1 MGGGDLRHSSAMSAR
16 AIALVDGNNFYVSC
30 ERAFNPNLEGC
41 PVVVLS
47 SNDGCVVAR
56 SAEARALGIG
66 MGEPFFKVRPLI
78 KSHGLRWL
86 SSNFALYHDMSARMM
101 ALLGEFS
108 PSQEIY
114 SVDECFLDFTA
125 LPVDVLAHAQKLRA
139 RVQRYLGLPTCVGLA
154 PSKTLAKLAN
164 HMAKRDSQW
173 SGVCDWNELPSTA
186 QQRVM
191 ASLPVKEIW
200 GVGGRIS
207 ESLQALGIKTVW
219 QLRNADPALIRARF
233 SVVLARTVAELNG
246 VSCLDLDSIP
256 NQREQIIC
264 SRSFGRPVVALNDLK
279 DTIINHINH
288 AAERMRSEGLHCQS
302 VGVFLHTYRFKLH
315 KPQYAPSIQATLSQ
329 PTDDSRLL
337 IAAALRALEAIYKTG
352 YEYQKSGIQLTGLQ
366 SQRVMQVD
374 LFSNGDRLRSERLMS
389 AVDGINQRYGQPMVA
404 LGAAGLTH
412 REQFWQVR
420 NDNRSARY
428 TTHWDE
434 LAEAY

>member
-1 MGGGDLRHSSAMSAR
+1 MSAR

-86 SSNFALYHDMSARMM
+86 SSNFSLYHDMSARMM

>member
-1 MGGGDLRHSSAMSAR
+1 MSAR

-86 SSNFALYHDMSARMM
+86 SSNFSLYHDMSARMM

-173 SGVCDWNELPSTA
+173 SGVCDWNELPSAA

-246 VSCLDLDSIP
+246 VSCLDLGSVP

-264 SRSFGRPVVALNDLK
+264 SRSFGQPVVALNDLK

-302 VGVFLHTYRFKLH
+302 VGVFLHTYRFNLH
-315 KPQYAPSIQATLSQ
+315 KPQYAPSIQATLPQ

-352 YEYQKSGIQLTGLQ
+352 YEYQKSGIQLSGLQ
-366 SQRVMQVD
+366 PQHVIQVD

-420 NDNRSARY
+420 NDNRSPRY
-428 TTHWDE
+428 TTHWND
-434 LAEAY
+434 LVEAH

>member
-1 MGGGDLRHSSAMSAR
+1 VGGGDLRHSSAMSAR

-30 ERAFNPNLEGC
+30 ERAFNPGLEGC

>member
-1 MGGGDLRHSSAMSAR
+1 MSAR

-30 ERAFNPNLEGC
+30 ERAFNPGLEGC

-288 AAERMRSEGLHCQS
+288 AAECMRSEGLHCQS

>member
-1 MGGGDLRHSSAMSAR
+1 MSAR

-30 ERAFNPNLEGC
+30 ERVFNPSLEGC

-56 SAEARALGIG
+56 SAEARALGIT
-66 MGEPFFKVRPLI
+66 MGEPFFQVRPLI

-108 PSQEIY
+108 PHQEIY

-164 HMAKRDSQW
+164 HIAKRDSQW
-173 SGVCDWNELPSTA
+173 SGVCHWDELTPAA

-191 ASLPVKEIW
+191 TSLPVKEIW
-200 GVGGRIS
+200 GVGRRIS
-207 ESLQALGIKTVW
+207 ESLQALGINTVW

-246 VSCLDLDSIP
+246 MSCLDLDSIP

-264 SRSFGRPVVALNDLK
+264 SRSFGQPVSALSDLK
-279 DTIINHINH
+279 DTVINHINH
-288 AAERMRSEGLHCQS
+288 AAERMRSEGLQCRS
-302 VGVFLHTYRFKLH
+302 VGVFLHTYRFKSH
-315 KPQYAPSIQATLSQ
+315 KPQYAPSIQATLPQ
-329 PTDDSRLL
+329 PTDDSRQL
-337 IAAALRALEAIYKTG
+337 IAAALKALEAIYKTG
-352 YEYQKSGIQLTGLQ
+352 FEYQKSGIQLTGLQ
-366 SQRVMQVD
+366 PQQVMQED
-374 LFSNGDRLRSERLMS
+374 LFLRDDRLRSERLMN

-404 LGAAGLTH
+404 LGAAGMAH
-412 REQFWQVR
+412 RENFWQVR
-420 NDNRSARY
+420 NDNRSPRY
-428 TTHWDE
+428 TTHWND
-434 LAEAY
+434 LVEAH

>member
-1 MGGGDLRHSSAMSAR
+1 MSAR

-30 ERAFNPNLEGC
+30 ERVFNPNLEGC

-125 LPVDVLAHAQKLRA
+125 LPMDVLAHAQKLRA

-164 HMAKRDSQW
+164 HIAKRDSQW
-173 SGVCDWNELPSTA
+173 SGVCNWNELTPAA
-186 QQRVM
+186 QQRIM
-191 ASLPVKEIW
+191 TSLPVKEVW
-200 GVGGRIS
+200 GVGGRIN

-219 QLRNADPALIRARF
+219 QLRNANPALIRTRF

-256 NQREQIIC
+256 SQREQIIC

-288 AAERMRSEGLHCQS
+288 AAARMRSEGLQCQS

-315 KPQYAPSIQATLSQ
+315 KPQYAPSIQATLPQ
-329 PTDDSRLL
+329 LTDDSREL
-337 IAAALRALEAIYKTG
+337 IAAALRALKTIYKTG
-352 YEYQKSGIQLTGLQ
+352 FEYQKSGIQLTGLRPRCIAQ
-366 SQRVMQVD
+366 ED
-374 LFSNGDRLRSERLMS
+374 FFSGGDHKRAERLMS

-404 LGAAGLTH
+404 LGAAGVTH

-420 NDNRSARY
+420 NDNRSPHY
-428 TTHWDE
+428 TTHWND

>member
-1 MGGGDLRHSSAMSAR
+1 MSAR

-30 ERAFNPNLEGC
+30 ERAFNPGLEGC

-246 VSCLDLDSIP
+246 VSCLDLGSVP

>member
-1 MGGGDLRHSSAMSAR
+1 MSAR

>member
-1 MGGGDLRHSSAMSAR
+1 MSAR

-30 ERAFNPNLEGC
+30 ERAFNPGLEGC

>member
-1 MGGGDLRHSSAMSAR
+1 MSAR

-30 ERAFNPNLEGC
+30 ERAFNPGLEGC

-86 SSNFALYHDMSARMM
+86 SSNFSLYHDMSARMM